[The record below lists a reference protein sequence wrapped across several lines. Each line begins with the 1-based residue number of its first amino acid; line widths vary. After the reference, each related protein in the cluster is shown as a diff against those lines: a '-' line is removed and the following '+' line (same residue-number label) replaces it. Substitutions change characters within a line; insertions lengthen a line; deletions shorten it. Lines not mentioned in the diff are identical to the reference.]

1 MNDTEQIILDKLKE
15 LDGKVDKIAEQNER
29 IARLEEKQDQ
39 RSAYGHLWKIYDKPY
54 IYNHHHHLLSL
65 NKDTIVLHCVL

>member
-29 IARLEEKQDQ
+29 IARLEEKQESINK
-39 RSAYGHLWKIYDKPY
+39 RIHSVEKKMNYVWETILGRI
-54 IYNHHHHLLSL
+54 IVGILSL
-65 NKDTIVLHCVL
+65 LF

>member
-29 IARLEEKQDQ
+29 IARLEEKQESINK
-39 RSAYGHLWKIYDKPY
+39 RIYSVEKKMNY
-54 IYNHHHHLLSL
+54 VWETILGGIIVGILALLF
-65 NKDTIVLHCVL
+65 

>member
-29 IARLEEKQDQ
+29 IARLEEKQESINK
-39 RSAYGHLWKIYDKPY
+39 RIHSVEKKMNYVWETILGGIIIGILT
-54 IYNHHHHLLSL
+54 LLF
-65 NKDTIVLHCVL
+65 